1 MKFLEHKERRRRR
14 ERQKI
19 LFQSHNFSFQEI
31 RGHES
36 RNLFNCG
43 TFRLNMAKFR
53 NGKYQKIIRF
63 HKIKVCRFQMEI
75 VWICLYRG
83 GQEIISFPGFA
94 GTLITLKSCPCINNQ
109 TSSKL
114 KKLNISHRTGGIFL
128 APLGAQGVARTV
140 LQSQVFLLNHSH
152 AQILPSS
159 LSCLKHTPSDG
170 AENTLSC
177 SVLSTLLNTHQ
188 SVSY

>member
-1 MKFLEHKERRRRR
+1 MKFLEHKERRR

-63 HKIKVCRFQMEI
+63 PKIKVCRFQMEI

-114 KKLNISHRTGGIFL
+114 KKLNIFHRT
-128 APLGAQGVARTV
+128 AQEESSWLYQEPKESQGLSLSIQTV
-140 LQSQVFLLNHSH
+140 PSLPSKNHSRV
-152 AQILPSS
+152 QILSS
-159 LSCLKHTPSDG
+159 FL
-170 AENTLSC
+170 
-177 SVLSTLLNTHQ
+177 
-188 SVSY
+188 

>member
-1 MKFLEHKERRRRR
+1 MKFLEHKERRR

-63 HKIKVCRFQMEI
+63 PKIKVCRFQMEI

-114 KKLNISHRTGGIFL
+114 KKLNIFHRTGQEESSWL
-128 APLGAQGVARTV
+128 LQELKESQG
-140 LQSQVFLLNHSH
+140 LSIHPNS
-152 AQILPSS
+152 PKSS
-159 LSCLKHTPSDG
+159 F
-170 AENTLSC
+170 
-177 SVLSTLLNTHQ
+177 
-188 SVSY
+188 

>member
-1 MKFLEHKERRRRR
+1 MKFLEHKERRR

-63 HKIKVCRFQMEI
+63 AKIKVCRFQMEI

-114 KKLNISHRTGGIFL
+114 KKLNIFRRSYLF
-128 APLGAQGVARTV
+128 
-140 LQSQVFLLNHSH
+140 
-152 AQILPSS
+152 
-159 LSCLKHTPSDG
+159 CLKHPST
-170 AENTLSC
+170 NTQ
-177 SVLSTLLNTHQ
+177 STVQLIDEDEETSWFLDTHYLGNLANSWILNDWD
-188 SVSY
+188 VV